1 MISRVE
7 SVNEKT
13 LEDFTG
19 LVKDVKMEFEA
30 KALKVQA
37 LHVFSEIIPEEV
49 QQDKLQELYDELSLD
64 LNSYLNEMQ
73 EEASKADMSSPKRS
87 EILQAGVSISP
98 LLTVDRLIFKQKSY
112 QPYLESLILSRVI
125 RAFETCL
132 QVFIVIVTVIF
143 WLNLGCLIA
152 RQYVFHI

>member
-19 LVKDVKMEFEA
+19 LVKDLKMEFEA

-49 QQDKLQELYDELSLD
+49 EQGKLQELYEELALEMAYRLLKLPLASHSS
-64 LNSYLNEMQ
+64 SY
-73 EEASKADMSSPKRS
+73 
-87 EILQAGVSISP
+87 
-98 LLTVDRLIFKQKSY
+98 
-112 QPYLESLILSRVI
+112 
-125 RAFETCL
+125 
-132 QVFIVIVTVIF
+132 
-143 WLNLGCLIA
+143 
-152 RQYVFHI
+152 